1 MKKTLPYLL
10 LVILLPFCLY
20 SGVAAQEGGVS
31 GTGDAPAIEKSG
43 PAPESAD
50 VQPSIEPDGDTEVTG
65 ETVQK
70 PVKAVERRKQEV
82 RREPEKKSE
91 PVADSS
97 AEEGRDNGDD
107 GLLMIDHEMIQYNR
121 IPGITIKKDEPDED
135 LVKVPD
141 EKISEDV
148 KEQDKS
154 EGIFGKKTRTIAGWG
169 IVIFIFILFAIYSRT
184 RSKKKMRRSTVRTI
198 TKR

>member
-31 GTGDAPAIEKSG
+31 GTGDAAAIEKSE
-43 PAPESAD
+43 PAPENAD
-50 VQPSIEPDGDTEVTG
+50 VQPSIEPEGDTG

-70 PVKAVERRKQEV
+70 PVKAVERRKQEA

-91 PVADSS
+91 PAADSS
-97 AEEGRDNGDD
+97 EEEGRDSGDD
-107 GLLMIDHEMIQYNR
+107 GLLMIDHEMIRYNR
-121 IPGITIKKDEPDED
+121 IPGITIKKEEPDED

-148 KEQDKS
+148 QEQEKS
-154 EGIFGKKTRTIAGWG
+154 EGIFGKKTKTIAGWG

-184 RSKKKMRRSTVRTI
+184 RSKKKTRRSTVRTI